1 MNVNNLE
8 EDPYLCLLH
17 PVSDETPLPFIKGET
32 EKKSMYPS
40 KYLSVYLYPSI
51 NISVYLIP

>member
-40 KYLSVYLYPSI
+40 
-51 NISVYLIP
+51 